1 MKYVFLAFKTI
12 AAGLIVLGIA
22 VTIYVVKGINEN
34 LDRKGE
40 EAKIINEYKEESFNN
55 LCDFVE
61 NNLDEL
67 LEFSDNY
74 ISMLS
79 PENTVGNAIYIEAEG
94 DMQEFRDKL
103 FDNVYEGYAFID
115 VNGEKNVVYRSVKGG
130 FIEHIVI
137 YEKENSIFSEGMS
150 ELPMEKDFR
159 NRVFV
164 YSSLDEHWY

>member
-1 MKYVFLAFKTI
+1 MKYIFLAFKTI
-12 AAGLIVLGIA
+12 AAVMVVLGMA
-22 VTIYVVKGINEN
+22 CLIYEI
-34 LDRKGE
+34 GE
-40 EAKIINEYKEESFNN
+40 IKEYSDSVSEKARMRDEYKEESFNE

-79 PENTVGNAIYIEAEG
+79 PENSHIDIEAEG

-103 FDNVYEGYAFID
+103 FDNVYEGYAFINVD
-115 VNGEKNVVYRSVKGG
+115 GEKNVVYRNPKAGFTEDIVVYEKGNG
-130 FIEHIVI
+130 ISAEHIRELSVG
-137 YEKENSIFSEGMS
+137 KEIS
-150 ELPMEKDFR
+150 

-164 YSSLDEHWY
+164 FSVNEDHY

>member
-1 MKYVFLAFKTI
+1 MKYIFLALKTI
-12 AAGLIVLGIA
+12 AAVLVVLGVA
-22 VTIYVVKGINEN
+22 CSIYAIKETQEYFDRMGEDARIRNEN
-34 LDRKGE
+34 
-40 EAKIINEYKEESFNN
+40 EYEEESFNR

-79 PENTVGNAIYIEAEG
+79 PENTHIDIEAEG

-103 FDNVYEGYAFID
+103 FDNVYEGYAFI
-115 VNGEKNVVYRSVKGG
+115 NVDDDKYVTYLNYKAG
-130 FIEHIVI
+130 FSEHIVVF
-137 YEKENSIFSEGMS
+137 EDENGISAEHMRALSVGKNI
-150 ELPMEKDFR
+150 K

-164 YSSLDEHWY
+164 YIVREDH